1 MRRSHNALQPSQLL
15 ALFLAGH
22 VTSSNHMGLSS
33 FKEGF
38 SIQLTHIMLVNPV
51 QLIDIENCR
60 ILSYAVHGELFNQLL
75 HAEDFLLAIGSPAQ
89 QSQEIVDAGG
99 QIAQLTILVHTGS
112 AMALAHLGVVLA
124 QNQGNMT
131 KGGLL
136 KAQCII
142 NQALARSVGQ
152 MLLSTDYMGNVH
164 QSIVDYYGIVI
175 GGDAIGFND
184 NKITDIIGIKYY
196 IATHHIAHQDL
207 LISGH
212 AEAHGRLATFSLK
225 LSDLLGSQIAA
236 FTHVARHF
244 TSLNQGLALLLQLFI
259 SAIAIV
265 CLALSQQLV
274 GIFFVNIQTLHLMV
288 GAIGAAHI
296 NALIPVHAQPLQ
308 SSLDVFLGFRGGTL
322 SIGIFNT
329 QNQLAAGFASQ
340 QPVEQGATSA
350 ANMERAGRAR
360 CKSYSYFFI
369 ITTTTHLLFSLQNY
383 SGIAS
388 LKPVMVN

>member
-1 MRRSHNALQPSQLL
+1 
-15 ALFLAGH
+15 
-22 VTSSNHMGLSS
+22 MGLSS

-225 LSDLLGSQIAA
+225 LSDLLGSQVAA
-236 FTHVARHF
+236 FAHVARHF
-244 TSLNQGLALLLQLFI
+244 ASLNQGLALLL
-259 SAIAIV
+259 
-265 CLALSQQLV
+265 
-274 GIFFVNIQTLHLMV
+274 
-288 GAIGAAHI
+288 
-296 NALIPVHAQPLQ
+296 
-308 SSLDVFLGFRGGTL
+308 
-322 SIGIFNT
+322 
-329 QNQLAAGFASQ
+329 
-340 QPVEQGATSA
+340 
-350 ANMERAGRAR
+350 
-360 CKSYSYFFI
+360 
-369 ITTTTHLLFSLQNY
+369 
-383 SGIAS
+383 
-388 LKPVMVN
+388 

>member
-1 MRRSHNALQPSQLL
+1 MLVTGQGYADGHEHILALQLGALLNLLEQCLHCCIIQIFYLRQLFQQHVNYGGHGLDLQNRFCFLVFKIKFIIEVHFYASGNLCCIGNMLLCSSHNALQPSQLL

-22 VTSSNHMGLSS
+22 ITSSNHMGLSS

-225 LSDLLGSQIAA
+225 LSDLLGSQVAA
-236 FTHVARHF
+236 FAHVARHF
-244 TSLNQGLALLLQLFI
+244 ASLNQGLALLL
-259 SAIAIV
+259 
-265 CLALSQQLV
+265 
-274 GIFFVNIQTLHLMV
+274 
-288 GAIGAAHI
+288 
-296 NALIPVHAQPLQ
+296 
-308 SSLDVFLGFRGGTL
+308 
-322 SIGIFNT
+322 
-329 QNQLAAGFASQ
+329 
-340 QPVEQGATSA
+340 
-350 ANMERAGRAR
+350 
-360 CKSYSYFFI
+360 
-369 ITTTTHLLFSLQNY
+369 
-383 SGIAS
+383 
-388 LKPVMVN
+388 